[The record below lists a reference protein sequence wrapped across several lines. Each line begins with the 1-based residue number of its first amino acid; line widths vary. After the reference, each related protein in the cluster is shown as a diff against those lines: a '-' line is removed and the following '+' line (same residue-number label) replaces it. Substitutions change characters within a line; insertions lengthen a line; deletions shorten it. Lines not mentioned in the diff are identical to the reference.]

1 MRISDWSSDVC
12 SSDLITINRGG
23 INFTQGPD
31 FSSIYSAT
39 GFCFTEQDDI
49 DGTYAPGAT
58 PEDPNVEGD
67 KPCYHIECPEFD
79 EERLDVCSLCL
90 TAGLLQARG
99 HPEINARVRRAG
111 RVARP
116 HRLTPHREQKQ
127 QPATLGTK

>member
-67 KPCYHIECPEFD
+67 KPCYHIECSEFD
-79 EERLDVCSLCL
+79 EERLDVCGRCL
-90 TAGLLQARG
+90 TAGLRHARG
-99 HPEINARVRRAG
+99 SPQSIARLLRGASTGQDSRTGWVG
-111 RVARP
+111 
-116 HRLTPHREQKQ
+116 
-127 QPATLGTK
+127 

>member
-12 SSDLITINRGG
+12 SSDLRDGLLSVPEITINRGG

-58 PEDPNVEGD
+58 PADPNVEGD

-79 EERLDVCSLCL
+79 EESPDDCGLCL
-90 TAGLLQARG
+90 KIG
-99 HPEINARVRRAG
+99 RASCRG
-111 RVARP
+111 RVWQ
-116 HRLTPHREQKQ
+116 TV
-127 QPATLGTK
+127 